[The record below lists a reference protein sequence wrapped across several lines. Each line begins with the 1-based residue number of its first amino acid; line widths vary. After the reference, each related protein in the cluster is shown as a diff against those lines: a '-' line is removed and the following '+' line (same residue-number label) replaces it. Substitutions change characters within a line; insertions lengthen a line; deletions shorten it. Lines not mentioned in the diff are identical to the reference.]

1 MTRYEG
7 FKFCFI
13 FLFFSRFLFSF
24 CSFCCGTGLP
34 HISSYRLKRDCW
46 IYWWGLCVCMCS
58 WCSVLY
64 KSKQQTTSTAWCS
77 YLNVSFFPFPSYSFL
92 HSVSFDWRLDI
103 DVLSFRFFF
112 LMFVPID
119 GVSYISSSQSLYC
132 SAVFTEHDWVSLHQ
146 YAIFSAIDTTAYT
159 K

>member
-13 FLFFSRFLFSF
+13 FLFFFRVLFSF
-24 CSFCCGTGLP
+24 CSFCCGAGLP

-77 YLNVSFFPFPSYSFL
+77 YLNVSFFPFLSYYFL

-103 DVLSFRFFF
+103 DVL
-112 LMFVPID
+112 VPID
-119 GVSYISSSQSLYC
+119 GVSYISVFLLTELVTLVALSLCIAVQC
-132 SAVFTEHDWVSLHQ
+132 SLSTIGYHCINTPYFRR
-146 YAIFSAIDTTAYT
+146 
-159 K
+159 